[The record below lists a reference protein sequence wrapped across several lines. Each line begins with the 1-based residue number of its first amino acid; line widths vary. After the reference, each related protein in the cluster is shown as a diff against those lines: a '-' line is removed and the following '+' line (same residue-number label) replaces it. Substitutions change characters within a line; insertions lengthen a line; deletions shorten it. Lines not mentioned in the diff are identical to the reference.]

1 MLPPMQL
8 YGAMR
13 AQVCMQNLPQDKIKR
28 PVWPSE
34 QDSNMLTEQVLVA
47 GASACVTV
55 LGAIRLSRCTRIKCC
70 CVECE
75 RKVVGED
82 ARDSGWGR
90 EAQQERCGEESPS
103 EDGSEVWDGE
113 GT

>member
-8 YGAMR
+8 YVTPR
-13 AQVCMQNLPQDKIKR
+13 AQVCMQNLPQDQISL

-34 QDSNMLTEQVLVA
+34 QASSMLTEQGVA
-47 GASACVTV
+47 AVGAIAAACVTV
-55 LGAIRLSRCTRIKCC
+55 LGAVRLSRCTRIKCC

-82 ARDSGWGR
+82 ARNADQSGR
-90 EAQQERCGEESPS
+90 EETPRRLARGQGA
-103 EDGSEVWDGE
+103 
-113 GT
+113 

>member
-1 MLPPMQL
+1 
-8 YGAMR
+8 
-13 AQVCMQNLPQDKIKR
+13 
-28 PVWPSE
+28 
-34 QDSNMLTEQVLVA
+34 MLTEQVLVA

-82 ARDSGWGR
+82 ARDTDVVRGR
-90 EAQQERCGEESPS
+90 EAQQKRCGEEQAA
-103 EDGSEVWDGE
+103 EAVSEVWDGE
-113 GT
+113 GTEESP

>member
-8 YGAMR
+8 YVTPR
-13 AQVCMQNLPQDKIKR
+13 AQVCMQNLPQDQISL

-34 QDSNMLTEQVLVA
+34 QASSMLTEQGVA
-47 GASACVTV
+47 AVAAACVTV
-55 LGAIRLSRCTRIKCC
+55 LGAVRLSRCTRIKCC

-82 ARDSGWGR
+82 ARNADLGGR
-90 EAQQERCGEESPS
+90 EETPRRIARRQEA
-103 EDGSEVWDGE
+103 
-113 GT
+113 